1 MSGEKN
7 KIASI
12 FHTVSTLIDSLS
24 SSPDTASVSEVLNIM
39 TGITECE
46 AIQIWENKPADN
58 NTFLCQCITSC
69 TNITQNS
76 TKEKYSIHIN
86 FEKQFLQ
93 QLDKI
98 LSGEIFQI
106 QFENDKIIIPVLFSN
121 SFLGFGLLF
130 FSESHLFEEET
141 ALILSSL
148 FKRLLLLYTGRNPRT
163 LHYER
168 FVSDKYHEKL
178 LSITEEVILVLTKK
192 DDIPF
197 KSKMT
202 EALRI
207 VGEAVNVDRVY
218 LYRRTHSED
227 IGHWIE
233 RSFFWESPNAP
244 PYHKGSQKGGTIM
257 TDRDIEFRKLPEQ
270 RFINAKISD
279 KPRGWK
285 EKQLDNIQSIMIVQ
299 LFEGN
304 DYWGFFGFDDCHRE
318 RTFTKDEEN
327 LLNNCANIFQIHILQ
342 YEENLVFKKQEKI
355 VAYSNEIIRILTEN
369 NNLEPDKRIYEALRI
384 IGEAVG
390 GDRVFV
396 WQKTEDCDNG
406 CWLTLKHHWESENEL
421 ANPLRSITKKRF
433 SNTDVTFRMKP
444 ENIFQNCRVEKDKP
458 VDWRSLRERHIL
470 SQLTIQ
476 IILHNEYWGYI
487 GVSDC
492 HHERIFTPAQENIVN
507 TCGHLILAY
516 ILQLDTIQK
525 ITEKDQLLSS
535 VNEAS
540 RELAEVS
547 AEKFSDRL
555 NIGLGIVG
563 KQLGIDRIH
572 LWKIN
577 WQADDDEPTA
587 CTIIAEWASPLVK
600 PLFIN
605 SNATFL
611 DTDGVLQHWKI
622 NPDYKSLMNT
632 ITNSTSLMPI
642 CKTSDVESQ
651 SNITIP
657 VIIDKIFWGFICFD
671 NCHEPKSFTQDEEN
685 ILKTCA
691 HIFVSQ
697 IIQDEISK
705 SLIETKEI
713 ALSATKAK
721 SNFLANMSHEI
732 RTPMNAILGMSELI
746 LFEDLPPAIKEY
758 ANDINNSTRSLLG
771 IINDILDISK
781 IESGKLE
788 LVPAK
793 YDLESVV
800 QDVIAV
806 IKLRAN
812 EKKLAFFVRIDPE
825 LPRFLFGDEKRIKQI
840 LNNLLSNA
848 VKYTKEGNISLTIR
862 KIADNSENVSLSI
875 SVKDTGIGIKKE
887 DFEKLFVL
895 FSRVDTKRNR
905 NIEGTGLGLSITKQ
919 LAEMMDGEVTVDS
932 EYGKGSTFT
941 VTLKQK
947 KVSDEK
953 IIFSNRTKDKK
964 IILYEP
970 RKVFTD
976 NITILLDDLI
986 CTYTV
991 ITDFKS
997 FENLFTTGKISEYE
1011 FVLVS
1016 SIHYHKL
1023 FIEAKQQKST
1033 IRFAVIAEGSS
1044 DFQYDKDLLIVSLPV
1059 TSMQLSNVFGCET
1072 NEIAQAVLESE
1083 QKYSISAPD
1092 ARILVVDDN
1101 TVNLKVAAGLLKI
1114 YNIQTDLANSGFEA
1128 LSKIKQNEYD
1138 LVFMDHMMPEMDG
1151 VDTTH
1156 AIRTLPGTK
1165 GSVPVIALTANALS
1179 GMKEMFVSEGLNDFL
1194 SKPIEQNKLFDILQ
1208 RWLPED
1214 KIKKIS
1220 LRNSPQ
1226 SEITGHNYIPDIN
1239 FNIGLTFAG
1248 NNIDIYHDILTTFI
1262 LDSENKILQLR
1273 DCFENNDL
1281 ELFTIYAHAVKGA
1294 AANIGAETL
1303 SAFALKFEEAGR
1315 QKNTKFIKENIDAF
1329 LLQLSMTIQN
1339 INKYLFETNNGSD
1352 KTKEA
1357 GSIDMLRQKAPVL
1370 FDRAVNTDIIAIED
1384 ILEEISAFSWG
1395 EPFSTALADI
1405 KKASD
1410 VFDYES
1416 IADAVTRLQKL
1427 L

>member
-1 MSGEKN
+1 MPAEKTN
-7 KIASI
+7 IASI
-12 FHTVSTLIDSLS
+12 FHKVSSLIDSLS
-24 SSPDTASVSEVLNIM
+24 SSPDSASVSEVLNVM

-46 AIQIWENKPADN
+46 TIQIWENKPADN
-58 NTFLCQCITSC
+58 NTFICQCIASC

-76 TKEKYSIHIN
+76 NKEKYSIHIN

-257 TDRDIEFRKLPEQ
+257 TDKDIEFRKLPEQ

-285 EKQLDNIQSIMIVQ
+285 EKQMDNIQSIMIVQ

-421 ANPLRSITKKRF
+421 ANPLRAITKKRF

-577 WQADDDEPTA
+577 WQSDDDEQTT

-605 SNATFL
+605 SGATFL
-611 DTDGVLQHWKI
+611 DTDGVLQHWKN

-632 ITNSTSLMPI
+632 IRNSTSLMPF
-642 CKTSDVESQ
+642 CKTCDAESQ

-671 NCHEPKSFTQDEEN
+671 NCHDSESFSQDEEN

-697 IIQDEISK
+697 IIQDEISQ
-705 SLIETKEI
+705 SLIETREI
-713 ALSATKAK
+713 AISATKAK

-788 LVPAK
+788 LIPAK
-793 YDLESVV
+793 YELESVV
-800 QDVIAV
+800 LDVISI
-806 IKLRAN
+806 IKLRAI
-812 EKKLAFFVRIDPE
+812 EKKLGFFVHIDPE
-825 LPRFLFGDEKRIKQI
+825 IPRFLFGDEKRIKQI

-848 VKYTKEGNISLTIR
+848 VKYTKEGYI
-862 KIADNSENVSLSI
+862 VLSI
-875 SVKDTGIGIKKE
+875 RRDFDDEKNIQLSICVEDTGIGIKKE
-887 DFEKLFVL
+887 DFEKLFAL

-919 LAEMMDGEVTVDS
+919 LAEMMDGKVSVES

-941 VTLKQK
+941 VKLKQQI
-947 KVSDEK
+947 VSDEK
-953 IIFSNRTKDKK
+953 IIYINNTKGKK
-964 IILYEP
+964 IILY
-970 RKVFTD
+970 
-976 NITILLDDLI
+976 
-986 CTYTV
+986 
-991 ITDFKS
+991 
-997 FENLFTTGKISEYE
+997 
-1011 FVLVS
+1011 
-1016 SIHYHKL
+1016 
-1023 FIEAKQQKST
+1023 
-1033 IRFAVIAEGSS
+1033 
-1044 DFQYDKDLLIVSLPV
+1044 
-1059 TSMQLSNVFGCET
+1059 
-1072 NEIAQAVLESE
+1072 
-1083 QKYSISAPD
+1083 
-1092 ARILVVDDN
+1092 
-1101 TVNLKVAAGLLKI
+1101 
-1114 YNIQTDLANSGFEA
+1114 
-1128 LSKIKQNEYD
+1128 
-1138 LVFMDHMMPEMDG
+1138 
-1151 VDTTH
+1151 
-1156 AIRTLPGTK
+1156 
-1165 GSVPVIALTANALS
+1165 
-1179 GMKEMFVSEGLNDFL
+1179 
-1194 SKPIEQNKLFDILQ
+1194 
-1208 RWLPED
+1208 
-1214 KIKKIS
+1214 
-1220 LRNSPQ
+1220 
-1226 SEITGHNYIPDIN
+1226 
-1239 FNIGLTFAG
+1239 
-1248 NNIDIYHDILTTFI
+1248 
-1262 LDSENKILQLR
+1262 
-1273 DCFENNDL
+1273 
-1281 ELFTIYAHAVKGA
+1281 
-1294 AANIGAETL
+1294 
-1303 SAFALKFEEAGR
+1303 
-1315 QKNTKFIKENIDAF
+1315 
-1329 LLQLSMTIQN
+1329 
-1339 INKYLFETNNGSD
+1339 
-1352 KTKEA
+1352 
-1357 GSIDMLRQKAPVL
+1357 
-1370 FDRAVNTDIIAIED
+1370 
-1384 ILEEISAFSWG
+1384 
-1395 EPFSTALADI
+1395 
-1405 KKASD
+1405 
-1410 VFDYES
+1410 
-1416 IADAVTRLQKL
+1416 
-1427 L
+1427 